1 MRYKLISFS
10 ITYKKY
16 VLSECESRI
25 FAIILLL
32 LQRLLVM

>member
-16 VLSECESRI
+16 VLSRPKTDR
-25 FAIILLL
+25 F
-32 LQRLLVM
+32 RMRNGMY